1 MDVSVTIVN
10 WNRAKLL
17 EECLRSIFAT
27 PPSVQYEV
35 IVIDNASDDDSVP
48 MVCARYPQVWLICN
62 SRNLGFGSA
71 QNQAMAVARGRY
83 VLLLNNDATV
93 QPDTIPTLVRFMD
106 QHPQVG
112 SCSCPE
118 YRQAA
123 LGTAQSG
130 AFRRFPSLGRTL
142 MENLW
147 AVFRPPR
154 KWDLRWLATPV
165 HRWMG
170 EELTEVDALEVAW
183 VVGAL
188 LFVRKEVME
197 QVGGFDERFFLFDE
211 DIDLCRRIWAGGWT
225 VAFTTTTSFA
235 HQGGASSALRSD
247 IERIRGESRAWYFR
261 KYYGRMM
268 TVLFRVQHYTL
279 RICLLSW
286 RRRLEYTMSRRSRGV
301 EACRNLGNR
310 SFLQRGEI
318 PQKRKH

>member
-27 PPSVQYEV
+27 PLTVQYEV
-35 IVIDNASDDDSVP
+35 IVIDNASDDDSIP
-48 MVCARYPQVWLICN
+48 MMRARYPQVCLIRN
-62 SRNLGFGSA
+62 SKNLGFGRA
-71 QNQAMAVARGRY
+71 HNQAMTVAQGRY
-83 VLLLNNDATV
+83 VLLLNNDAIV

-106 QHPQVG
+106 QRPQVG
-112 SCSCPE
+112 SCSCPD

-123 LGTAQSG
+123 LGTAHSG

-147 AVFRPPR
+147 AVLRPPR

-170 EELTEVDALEVAW
+170 EELTELEAVEVAW

-188 LFVRKEVME
+188 LFVRKEVMK

-211 DIDLCRRIWAGGWT
+211 DIDLCRRMWASGWT

-261 KYYGRMM
+261 KYHGRMM
-268 TVLFRVQHYTL
+268 TALFRVQHYVL

-286 RRRLEYTMSRRSRGV
+286 RRRLE
-301 EACRNLGNR
+301 
-310 SFLQRGEI
+310 
-318 PQKRKH
+318 